1 MRWRTLEEHKK
12 LILKTCVLAGKIMME
27 NGSEVYRV
35 EDTMNRIATNAGA
48 VDCVSYVTATGLFIG
63 FKEDSYC
70 QLEEVHERA
79 INLEKVVAVNRLSR
93 QFAEGELSLAELYDQ
108 LLIAKSQT
116 PSFRLSTQTFSAGI
130 VSCTLMY
137 IFGGSWT
144 DFTATFVIG
153 ALGFLTAYLV
163 KKWLQISFLDMFAAA
178 VLIGVLSVFCSKLG
192 LAKNVDN
199 LIIGAVMPLVPGVA
213 ITNSFRDIMA
223 GDLISGTARG
233 IEAIFTAAAIG
244 MGIAFVLSLS
254 GGAF

>member
-1 MRWRTLEEHKK
+1 METRKK

-35 EDTMNRIATNAGA
+35 EDTMNRIAANAGE
-48 VDCVSYVTATGLFIG
+48 VDCVSYVTATGLFMG
-63 FKEDSYC
+63 FKEEAYC
-70 QLEEVHERA
+70 LLEEVHERA

-93 QFAEGELSLAELYDQ
+93 EFAAGALSLEELYQQ
-108 LLIAKSQT
+108 LLVAQQKT
-116 PSFRLSTQTFSAGI
+116 PSFRLSTQLISAGI

-137 IFGGSWT
+137 IFGGSWF
-144 DFTATFVIG
+144 DFPATFVIG

-163 KKWLQISFLDMFAAA
+163 KKWLRISFLDMFAAA
-178 VLIGVLSVFCSKLG
+178 VVIGFLAVLSVKIG
-192 LAKNVDN
+192 VAQNADN

-223 GDLISGTARG
+223 GDLISGTSRG
-233 IEAIFTAAAIG
+233 IEAVFTAAAIG
-244 MGIAFVLSLS
+244 MGIAFVLSIS